1 MEGFKVG
8 SRISFE
14 SQRKLRDSDN
24 LKSAK
29 ENLDFLK
36 QKFQIDINNHR
47 VSGQFREIIFQNFQS
62 SPLGLIPKK
71 SGETIVDYDIVIH
84 NLFYSE
90 DSSVSDGIHG
100 EFRLVQYQEIEDA
113 VVLMRKYGENCRLFK
128 IDIPNAYKLV
138 PIH

>member
-47 VSGQFREIIFQNFQS
+47 VSGQFRDIIFQNFQS
-62 SPLGLIPKK
+62 SPLGLIPNK
-71 SGETIVDYDIVIH
+71 SGETIVDYNIVIH

-90 DSSVSDGIHG
+90 DSSVSDGIHS
-100 EFRLVQYQEIEDA
+100 EF
-113 VVLMRKYGENCRLFK
+113 
-128 IDIPNAYKLV
+128 KLV
-138 PIH
+138 

>member
-14 SQRKLRDSDN
+14 GRRKLRDSDN

-36 QKFQIDINNHR
+36 QKFHIDIDNHR
-47 VSGQFREIIFQNFQS
+47 VSGQLSEIIFQNFQS
-62 SPLGLIPKK
+62 SPLGLIQSK
-71 SGETIVDYDIVIH
+71 SGETIVNYIVIH
-84 NLFYSE
+84 NLFFHSE

-100 EFRLVQYQEIEDA
+100 EFKLVQYQEIEDA
-113 VVLMRKYGENCRLFK
+113 VALMRKYGENCCLK
-128 IDIPNAYKLV
+128 
-138 PIH
+138 

>member
-62 SPLGLIPKK
+62 SPLGLIPNKA
-71 SGETIVDYDIVIH
+71 GETIVDYNIVIH
-84 NLFYSE
+84 NLF
-90 DSSVSDGIHG
+90 
-100 EFRLVQYQEIEDA
+100 L
-113 VVLMRKYGENCRLFK
+113 L
-128 IDIPNAYKLV
+128 
-138 PIH
+138 

>member
-47 VSGQFREIIFQNFQS
+47 VSGQFRDIIFQNFQS
-62 SPLGLIPKK
+62 SPLGPIPNK
-71 SGETIVDYDIVIH
+71 SGETIVDYNIVIH

-100 EFRLVQYQEIEDA
+100 EFKLVQY
-113 VVLMRKYGENCRLFK
+113 
-128 IDIPNAYKLV
+128 
-138 PIH
+138 